1 MCQSRLDT
9 PGVEKP
15 RKLSRAYL
23 GVNGPAGRV
32 APKPSARCRGRSTS
46 LLQAPPRLVLNVHA
60 SQISRPMK
68 QHIATLLLFLLG
80 LGALYLGADL
90 MIRGAS
96 RLARRLG
103 VNALVIGLTVVAM
116 GTSMPELLVGMV
128 ASVRDSGDIAI
139 GNVVGSNI
147 ANIALILGIAALI
160 RPIRVQMRLLV
171 REVPIMIFAALAFFI
186 FALDLEL
193 SRWDGLFLA
202 VGFIAYTLYLL
213 EGARRESPAIEV
225 EYQKFV
231 PTGGTL
237 TGHLLLTVVG
247 LGTLLGGAHL
257 VVSGAASTAR
267 LLGVSELAIG
277 LTVVAIGT
285 SLPELATA
293 IAASVQDEGDILVG
307 NVVGSNIVNIMA
319 VLGSASI
326 ARPLAVSESVIRVE
340 APVMLAVSIL
350 VLPFVWTT
358 LRLTRWEG
366 VILIM
371 AYLAFVV
378 LLALPST

>member
-1 MCQSRLDT
+1 M
-9 PGVEKP
+9 
-15 RKLSRAYL
+15 KLHILSIL
-23 GVNGPAGRV
+23 
-32 APKPSARCRGRSTS
+32 TF
-46 LLQAPPRLVLNVHA
+46 LV
-60 SQISRPMK
+60 
-68 QHIATLLLFLLG
+68 G
-80 LGALYLGADL
+80 LGGLYLGADL

-116 GTSMPELLVGMV
+116 GTSMPELLVAVV
-128 ASVRDSGDIAI
+128 AAVRGSGDIAV
-139 GNVVGSNI
+139 GNVVGSNV

-160 RPIRVQMRLLV
+160 RPVRVQMRLLV
-171 REVPIMIFAALAFFI
+171 REVPIMIFASLAFYI
-186 FALDLEL
+186 FALDFNL
-193 SRWDGLFLA
+193 SRWDGLSLV
-202 VGFIAYTLYLL
+202 VGFVAYTLYLL

-225 EYQKFV
+225 EYQRFV

-237 TGHLLLTVVG
+237 MGHLLLTIVG
-247 LGTLLGGAHL
+247 LAVLLGGAQM
-257 VVSGAASTAR
+257 VVNGAAATAR
-267 LLGVSELAIG
+267 FLGVSELAIG

-293 IAASVQDEGDILVG
+293 IAAAIQDEGDILVG
-307 NVVGSNIVNIMA
+307 NVVGSNIVNLLA

-326 ARPLAVSESVIRVE
+326 ARPLTIAESVIKVE

-366 VILIM
+366 GILVL

-378 LLALPST
+378 LLALPS